1 MAKMKRDKAG
11 DLAKVLFM
19 SGDTFEAIAE
29 KVGYSRVTISKWA
42 TDGRWRELRAAK
54 SVTRPELVNKLLQQI
69 DNLLEDALTAKANG
83 ADDAKAGLADKLSKL
98 ASIVGKLDKEA
109 SVVDSIEVFIKF
121 NNWLNVRSEYDKE
134 LTTKLKQDIN
144 KYQDFFVNEQ
154 MSIGG

>member
-19 SGDTFEAIAE
+19 SGDTFESIAE

-69 DNLLEDALTAKANG
+69 DNLLEEALTNSKPE
-83 ADDAKAGLADKLSKL
+83 DAKAGLADKLSKL

-121 NNWLNVRSEYDKE
+121 NNWLNVRSEYDKD
-134 LTTKLKQDIN
+134 LTVKLKQDIN